1 MKRSFLI
8 CALFVGACVVQPVSS
23 RGQTISPVG
32 TWQVSILGSQKGI
45 LMMTFSNDFTVS
57 GYGITR
63 KQFGFI
69 TLAGNWSVNS
79 KGDVVAAYIQTVN
92 GVGTA
97 FALTAHMLSGNR
109 FRARAT
115 THGGGYTCKGEQP
128 ESLPNL
134 TGSWNAGLKRKGKP
148 LSETFTATL
157 STNYPA
163 VFDVTGQGLSEAGS
177 FTLTGEIII
186 SSRDAVAT
194 SIDRTFGTDTQQ
206 SSLSGVFKP
215 AQSKMVLEGD
225 DDTGAHLSE
234 TAVR

>member
-8 CALFVGACVVQPVSS
+8 CALLLGACVSQPALA
-23 RGQTISPVG
+23 RAATSPVG
-32 TWQVSILGSQKGI
+32 TWQLSIPGSQKGI

-63 KQFGFI
+63 KEFGFI
-69 TLAGNWSVNS
+69 TLAGNWSFNN

-92 GVGTA
+92 GAGTA
-97 FALTAHMLSGNR
+97 FTLTAHMLSGNR
-109 FRARAT
+109 FRASAT

-134 TGSWNAGLKRKGKP
+134 TGSWNAGLKRNGKP
-148 LSETFTATL
+148 LGETFTATL

-163 VFDVTGQGLSEAGS
+163 VFDVTGQGLSETGS
-177 FTLTGEIII
+177 FTLTGEIIV
-186 SSRDAVAT
+186 SSHDAVAA
-194 SIDRTFGTDTQQ
+194 SIDRTFGTDTQH

-215 AQSKMVLEGD
+215 ARSQMKLQGS

-234 TAVR
+234 TALR